1 MHRVGVEHD
10 EPLKFGIA
18 MDSMAY
24 IRLILH
30 STIPHDTV
38 FIFNVAFPSYI
49 ASTID

>member
-1 MHRVGVEHD
+1 MRRFGIEHD
-10 EPLKFGIA
+10 ELPKFGIA

-38 FIFNVAFPSYI
+38 FIYNVAFPSYI